1 MSINQISSL
10 FSNYCDYG
18 LKGNP
23 DEDLKTLGMT
33 KEEARAKFGDPQKP
47 DNSSVFEG
55 YCSPNNGSLTLADY
69 FDIAG
74 EAYADE
80 NEGLSTNKK
89 KGFFGDIVSKFIEK
103 PDSKDTSV
111 TLVQTFTDE
120 NKVSTDETKSKSEN
134 QFGKTDPD
142 TYAQEYAN
150 KHNMTLEEAKAELKS
165 KYGDPKAPSTSS
177 NSKNSSSATDS
188 IPQGVDP
195 DTYAQEY
202 ANKHNMTLE
211 EAKAEL
217 KSKYGDP
224 KAKESNNTE
233 NTENTDETEDTEN
246 FTKQEQELL
255 NKGIP
260 AEIIKKGN
268 DAIRKYAKDHN
279 IELKN
284 PK

>member
-1 MSINQISSL
+1 MNINRIDSL
-10 FSNYCDYG
+10 FSNYYNYG
-18 LKGNP
+18 FKGNP

-33 KEEARAKFGDPQKP
+33 KEEARAKYGDPQKP

-55 YCSPNNGSLTLADY
+55 YFSPNNGSSTLADY
-69 FDIAG
+69 FDIVG
-74 EAYADE
+74 EAYAEE
-80 NEGLSTNKK
+80 NEGLSDNKK
-89 KGFFGDIVSKFIEK
+89 KSFFGDIVSKFIEK
-103 PDSKDTSV
+103 PDNKDTSV

-120 NKVSTDETKSKSEN
+120 NKVLSDETKSESEK

-142 TYAQEYAN
+142 TYAQKYAN
-150 KHNMTLEEAKAELKS
+150 KHNLTLEDAKTELKS
-165 KYGDPKAPSTSS
+165 NYGNPKMSGISDS
-177 NSKNSSSATDS
+177 ENSSSATDS

-233 NTENTDETEDTEN
+233 NTDETEDTEN